1 MKLVINRPTQ
11 VQETLP
17 IFASQRRVI
26 PTIKEEG
33 RRSLLRVDLLEAYRD
48 FFKFKDSPFLISPSP
63 RFFYFSRSHAEA
75 LYHLRYGIYEG
86 LGFTMITGEPG
97 TGKTMLFRYFL
108 SKAGDDLKIVRL
120 TDPRLSPK
128 ELLITIL
135 ESLGIT
141 KLWEEQISERML
153 LDQVYEVISEVYQQS
168 KRVVILLDEAQG
180 LNFTSLEGLRL
191 LSNLE
196 TDNHKLIQIVFF
208 GQTELEDALK
218 EKRLRQLDQRI
229 LVRYHLLPLQ
239 PDEISPYIQHQL
251 DLAEPAS
258 PVTFTAEAYLK
269 IYEISKGLP
278 RLINALCERAL
289 MAAFIVGTHHVGL
302 ENVLEGWESL
312 NGIRTLQK
320 RVF

>member
-1 MKLVINRPTQ
+1 MKLIINTPTQ

-17 IFASQRRVI
+17 AFSQPRVI
-26 PTIKEEG
+26 PAIKEES

-48 FFKFKDSPFLISPSP
+48 FFKFKDTPFLISPSP
-63 RFFYFSRSHAEA
+63 KFFYFSRSHAEA
-75 LYHLRYGIYEG
+75 LNHLRYGIYEG

-108 SKAGDDLKIVRL
+108 SKAGGDLKIAHL

-128 ELLITIL
+128 ELLVTIL

-141 KLWEEQISERML
+141 RPAEEQTSERML
-153 LDQVYEVISEVYQQS
+153 LDQVYEVILEAHQQS

-196 TDNHKLIQIVFF
+196 TENQKLIQIVFF
-208 GQTELEDALK
+208 GQTELEDVLK

-239 PDEISPYIQHQL
+239 PDEISPYILYQL
-251 DLAEPAS
+251 DLAKPAS
-258 PVTFTAEAYLK
+258 PVEFTAEATLK

-278 RLINALCERAL
+278 RMVNALCERAL
-289 MAAFIVGTHHVGL
+289 MAAFIAGTRRIGM
-302 ENVLEGWESL
+302 ENVLEGWDSL
-312 NGIRTLQK
+312 NGIRMLQK